1 MANEQNTERSSA
13 WEGIKKSVNKATDM
27 ASLKYKL
34 HTTEHRRKEAYARLG
49 ELSYAKLRP
58 RRSELAEDIEDAI
71 AKSVS
76 EITELTHEIAEL
88 KIRVEILKADRK

>member
-1 MANEQNTERSSA
+1 MANEQKTERSST
-13 WEGIKKSVNKATDM
+13 WEDIKKSVGKAADM

-34 HTTEHRRKEAYARLG
+34 HTTENRRKEAYARLG

>member
-1 MANEQNTERSSA
+1 MANEQNTERSST
-13 WEGIKKSVNKATDM
+13 WEDIKKSVSKAADM

-34 HTTEHRRKEAYARLG
+34 RTTENRRHEAYARLG